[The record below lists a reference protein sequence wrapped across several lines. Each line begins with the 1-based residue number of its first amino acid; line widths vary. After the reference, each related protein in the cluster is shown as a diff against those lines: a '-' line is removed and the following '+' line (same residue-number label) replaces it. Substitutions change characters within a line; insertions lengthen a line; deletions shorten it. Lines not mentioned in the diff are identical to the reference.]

1 MKNILIELKQY
12 KKALILGPLFKL
24 FEAVLEL
31 FVPLVMAALIDNGIR
46 TSNRAY
52 VLRGGGL
59 LLLLGGLCVGAALIC
74 QYYAALVSG
83 KVGKGLRN
91 KLYRHVM
98 TLSSGDIGPGGPGS
112 LITRLTADI
121 NQAQTAINMA
131 IRLAIRA
138 PFLATGSVIMA
149 ILINPAIGMVFVAC
163 TMLIVLIL
171 YLVMKFSLPGYA
183 KIQDGQ
189 DQLSRLSG
197 ENLEGVRVIR
207 AFSRQRQEIAQYRE
221 SVDILSSLIT
231 RVGLISAALN
241 PLTMIIVN
249 ATILII
255 IWMGA
260 GFAYTGSLTVGEV
273 IALVNYMNQTLQALI
288 VVANLVVLF
297 TRALASAKRL
307 DEVMDIKPS
316 VVAEFNAKEAEDGS
330 ERDATGVMVLVEA
343 ERDEVLSSDASGD
356 ASGGATSD
364 AIGGVSGDADESLFP
379 MLRFENVSFAYHSEA
394 DDALSD
400 INLTIEKG
408 RTVGLIGGTGSGKS
422 TIVNLITRFYDPG
435 KGRILLYGRDIKEL
449 PPEDLRS
456 LIGLTPQRA
465 VLFSRS
471 IGDNLRFA
479 APRASDEDLWR
490 ALDAAQASEF
500 VKGLPEGLDS
510 PLEEGGRNLSGGQRQ
525 RLTIARAIARKPRL
539 LILDDAASALD
550 YATDAALRKAL
561 AAERRNNPDMAVLI
575 ISQRVSAI
583 KNADIIYVLD
593 DGSLV
598 GAGGHDELL
607 SGNEVYREICSSQ
620 GVYASNGGQLAKG
633 LELSNCGSV
642 LSSGGVVI

>member
-330 ERDATGVMVLVEA
+330 ERDATG
-343 ERDEVLSSDASGD
+343 D
-356 ASGGATSD
+356 T
-364 AIGGVSGDADESLFP
+364 DESLFP